1 MIGVTGSRHINSR
14 RRGSSPSIN
23 PQISA
28 ALAARRLST
37 KVEEESED
45 EKSESKDSKE
55 KVNKSE
61 SQHSGSP
68 ASSIDN
74 SATTSGRQSQITS
87 VPNASHNG
95 SRSRARLSIADLPSG
110 ARFRQRRRAVEISDQ
125 RTCVLLHSRLK
136 GMKLEDIA

>member
-37 KVEEESED
+37 QVEEETED
-45 EKSESKDSKE
+45 ESKDSKE

-68 ASSIDN
+68 SPSIDN
-74 SATTSGRQSQITS
+74 SATTSGRQSKIVS

-95 SRSRARLSIADLPSG
+95 SRSQARLSVPDLPSG